1 MANPLRAVVNSYD
14 DSWRNTQYNT
24 TEGTEFWV
32 TFMSNSGAAEGD
44 METMK
49 LYLYATA
56 REDTRVTIHNP
67 NGYSSEYF
75 DVQAGKQA
83 SFQVKNEWAYINTKE
98 ANTIT
103 NRGVRITSE
112 KPISL
117 YATNQHKSGK
127 YDATN
132 VLPTTALMGEYVIQ
146 TYRADVYATEFAIVA
161 TSNQNVTI
169 KIKKTTIDQDKY
181 NNGIIDTVGIP
192 EEYTIYKY
200 FYPGQTYLF
209 RATEKLDGG
218 NNIETSTSLSGTT
231 ICSDSPLAVFVGGQ
245 SAKISADPEN
255 HIFSQAYPT
264 DKWGKSFYVTP
275 TYGMVYDFVQFT
287 ACKNNTQ
294 IRKDGTLI
302 ATINAKES
310 YIDTL
315 KSVLQYIDDDA
326 DDPTYTP
333 VPALYT
339 TTNPTEC
346 YLYGTGYYINH
357 PLKPNGKEN
366 TKEYTP
372 YGAPVLTPIIP
383 QELAM
388 KSTMFATFTKT
399 NTEMSHYVNI
409 VTPTVEV
416 GGMRLDN
423 VNISTE
429 FKPIAGTDYSFLIKE
444 ITNTAHKIEN
454 VRNNSNSTFTARV
467 YGLGA
472 STSAKESYAYAVG
485 SRVSR
490 KADVL
495 VNGQYIKEKS
505 ICITQSLTFKGLV
518 EGDYTSVDWD
528 FKDHYGSTSGSTFE
542 KTHKFGSAGDY
553 EVEFIVK
560 RPFPYLCSSGYGS
573 NNYVYDRVSVLVH
586 VKDKYY
592 ADFHRKI
599 CEGES
604 VTLTGYDE
612 NGVMQT
618 YTYSSNYSET
628 KQMYTVEGCDSIV
641 NIKIEVG
648 KPETKE
654 ITESA
659 CEQYTWH
666 NVTYKESGRY
676 EWQDLNE
683 YGCTRT
689 EYLNLTIKQ
698 PVVGEPEKIT
708 ICANSALDWN
718 GRHITSA
725 GTYTAHLNAANGCDS
740 LATIIVSVE
749 KEYKEEKSVKLCHG
763 ETYKWRNKTLSVADT
778 YTDKSLSPLG
788 CDSTFILHLSF
799 QPDYSDI
806 QIAKETCEDR
816 PYWFYDEYLKK
827 SGTYTKHL
835 KTKYGDCDSIVTLT
849 LTVWPLEYDTIRA
862 SICDGETYLFDGK
875 QLRKSGEYK
884 KIEKNPHGCTKTTV
898 LYLTVNSPTHR
909 YDTIRTCEQNMP
921 YTYLGK
927 YTINKPGDTKWTLE
941 EKNKAGCD
949 SICHLHLIVDKTIIT
964 PIYVK
969 WCDYMGAYS
978 HPDPNTPDLHNLT
991 ETCIRSQT
999 LKTANGCDSIVE
1011 LHLNVGKRTY
1021 YNMSVNVCDTDLP
1034 WKDPNQ
1040 PALELSS
1047 DTTYNDTIS
1056 NKAGCDSIITV
1067 TFKVHKTYNKT
1078 IDISVCDKELPYN
1091 HPDTRFTKFQ
1101 KLYSSGTYTQT
1112 VKSVHGCD
1120 SMITLNLTVNPTTYN
1135 HQYIKTCSESLPYIY
1150 GDHKKEAWKEDVYRD
1165 TLNTPNQF
1173 GCDSILVVH
1182 LTIMETIIDRQTV
1195 VLCDD
1200 DLPYNHP
1207 DSRATKLQNLRFPDT
1222 YIDTIKSVSTG
1233 CDSIIELHL
1242 YVKERSFYK
1251 MHVVVCEDELPWK
1264 DPNKPSLELRRDTTY
1279 NDTIVNKVGCDSII
1293 TVSFHV
1299 NKTFNKVIN
1308 VFVCDNQIPYYH
1320 SDERFTKFQGLTNS
1334 GIYTQTIPTLNDCDS
1349 TVTLNLTINPVTYN
1363 HQYVTVCEEKLPYV
1377 YGDHGKEAWKD
1388 SVYKDT
1394 LNTAN
1399 QFGCDSVLVV
1409 HFSVLKTVIDRQ
1421 KVVLCDNEI
1430 PYNHP
1435 DDRALKLQNLRIT
1448 GLYYDTIEAVT
1459 GCDSIIE
1466 LDLTVWPTYETDDV
1480 RHACDNETVDF
1491 NGHIFENLL
1500 PSDTPYRMDTML
1512 TSVHGCD
1519 SLVHLSLTVSKSY
1532 LFPHQERICSGEVY
1546 SWRDG
1551 IYNESGVYYDSLT
1564 TQDGCDS
1571 VYALELYK
1579 KPLLLITTFDT
1590 ICDDERYEHIDTLWY
1605 TNNTHSLVNTLIWEP
1620 GMKIPQSYTDV
1631 IFRSIAED
1639 CDSII
1644 YRYYLSIQ
1652 KTYLFQDTAQ
1662 ICSNEPIEIR
1672 GIRYTG
1678 YEFEYEPGDYHA
1690 PFDTLMRITYSTAT
1704 GCDSVFELYATIY
1717 PAYRHADY
1725 MTICENEVLDWE
1737 GQHFEG
1743 LKAGDYVFRSEN
1755 TTIFGCDS
1763 IYELQLHVTPAW
1775 FYEETQT
1782 KCADD
1787 DFSWHG
1793 LNLSNVPPGSY
1804 FYYDSAKTVTYG
1816 CDSVYH
1822 LYLTV
1827 IDTTSEVNYD
1837 SICWTDTLFVG
1848 THQYTQPGHYID
1860 TVYNE
1865 WGCSHYVHTYLAVID
1880 PTVPK
1885 AWVDSICADD
1895 SAYELFYTYTG
1906 HDPVAYSVYYDEE
1919 GHLYGFEDVIDEPIT
1934 RQEELSV
1941 LTIPMPLRDNDSTK
1955 YPKPNYYNIRLVL
1968 DNGICIHKELCTT
1981 DTSVVLSYPSWITR
1995 QRFGD
2000 AIALYNE
2007 KYNGGYYWSSYQWYH
2022 GDTLL
2027 VGETHE
2033 YLYIPSGLVVGD
2045 QYHVRLTR
2053 VGETIDFQTCPIT
2066 IVKDP
2071 IINDFSP
2078 TMKYLSVVP
2087 TCIVTGHP
2095 IAYILSRKGGK
2106 YRITTIQG
2114 SFVEEG
2120 HFEADV
2126 TEVELPSILGMYIVQ
2141 LWSPETPEEPYRN
2154 IKVLVSDKCETC
2166 NTPF

>member
-67 NGYSSEYF
+67 NGYGSEYF

-192 EEYTIYKY
+192 EEYTIYNYKH
-200 FYPGQTYLF
+200 FSPGQTYLF

-528 FKDHYGSTSGSTFE
+528 FKDYYGSTSGSTFE

-618 YTYSSNYSET
+618 YTYSSNYSDT
-628 KQMYTVEGCDSIV
+628 IQMYTVEGCDSIV

-862 SICDGETYLFDGK
+862 SICEGETYLFDGK

-978 HPDPNTPDLHNLT
+978 HPDPSTPDLHNLT

-1056 NKAGCDSIITV
+1056 NKA
-1067 TFKVHKTYNKT
+1067 
-1078 IDISVCDKELPYN
+1078 
-1091 HPDTRFTKFQ
+1091 
-1101 KLYSSGTYTQT
+1101 
-1112 VKSVHGCD
+1112 
-1120 SMITLNLTVNPTTYN
+1120 
-1135 HQYIKTCSESLPYIY
+1135 
-1150 GDHKKEAWKEDVYRD
+1150 
-1165 TLNTPNQF
+1165 
-1173 GCDSILVVH
+1173 
-1182 LTIMETIIDRQTV
+1182 
-1195 VLCDD
+1195 
-1200 DLPYNHP
+1200 
-1207 DSRATKLQNLRFPDT
+1207 
-1222 YIDTIKSVSTG
+1222 
-1233 CDSIIELHL
+1233 
-1242 YVKERSFYK
+1242 
-1251 MHVVVCEDELPWK
+1251 
-1264 DPNKPSLELRRDTTY
+1264 
-1279 NDTIVNKVGCDSII
+1279 GCDSII

-1480 RHACDNETVDF
+1480 RHACDNEIVDF

-1690 PFDTLMRITYSTAT
+1690 PFDTLMRITYSTAA

-1743 LKAGDYVFRSEN
+1743 LKAGDYVFRNEN

-1804 FYYDSAKTVTYG
+1804 FYYDSAKTVTNG

-1865 WGCSHYVHTYLAVID
+1865 WGCSHYIHTYLAVID

-2114 SFVEEG
+2114 SFVDEG